1 LPRPVSERSIDHMRP
16 RIGLATLLALALLTL
31 AALAHASPPDETW
44 LPGIYDAADFD
55 DVVILITSLKG
66 APPEAA
72 VTVTRPGPLVSA
84 LVVSPGPGELP
95 QCSCRSDDA
104 RSPPFS

>member
-1 LPRPVSERSIDHMRP
+1 
-16 RIGLATLLALALLTL
+16 
-31 AALAHASPPDETW
+31 
-44 LPGIYDAADFD
+44 
-55 DVVILITSLKG
+55 VVILITSLKG

-84 LVVSPGPGELP
+84 LVVSPGPRELP